1 MLILICMPHFDRFA
15 RDFRLMFEKEGYSRV
30 FTIKQQSDIEAFMRF
45 ISQQGQANRLQQR
58 LPSPPSMQRQPPVIT
73 PASQHAAPQ
82 QWQPSGPHMIGA
94 SQHAAPQQWQPSGP
108 HMTGASQHAAPQQW
122 LSPDPHNSAAA
133 ETWRLRE
140 GLECHHSEAHGMD
153 ADGGANGMPGMRHAN
168 SDEQY
173 NGQHPAEMPAG
184 SDIEGFALSWQI
196 GFLWIAQCIATA

>member
-1 MLILICMPHFDRFA
+1 MLILICMSHFGRFA

-30 FTIKQQSDIEAFMRF
+30 FTIKQQSGIEAFMRF

-58 LPSPPSMQRQPPVIT
+58 LPGPPSMQRQPPVMT
-73 PASQHAAPQ
+73 RASQHAAPQ
-82 QWQPSGPHMIGA
+82 QWQPSGPHR
-94 SQHAAPQQWQPSGP
+94 
-108 HMTGASQHAAPQQW
+108 TGASRHAAPQQW

-133 ETWRLRE
+133 GTWRLRE

-168 SDEQY
+168 SHEQY

-184 SDIEGFALSWQI
+184 SDIEGFALS
-196 GFLWIAQCIATA
+196 